1 MSNISDGLKRCFA
14 KNVHFEYIGYYK
26 LGYSFSKKKKKEKKT
41 VGVGGSVFVVVVV
54 CFSSP

>member
-41 VGVGGSVFVVVVV
+41 VGVGGSVFVVV